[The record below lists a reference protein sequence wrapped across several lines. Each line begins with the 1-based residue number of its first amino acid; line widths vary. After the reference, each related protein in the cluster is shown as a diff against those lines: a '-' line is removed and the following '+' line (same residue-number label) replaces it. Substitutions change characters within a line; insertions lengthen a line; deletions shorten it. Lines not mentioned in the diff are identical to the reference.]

1 MSILD
6 EYSEIEQPKNDL
18 EEKRESLSTLAVLG
32 TTKTYLGKELS
43 LGDITKLKA
52 ADVEKYYLRYQKI
65 LGKETAEIFLD
76 NALGLMV
83 RGISYFLPIDDSTE
97 LCKDLQNNTLL
108 KRELSTAAGFLV
120 LKGGRTVALATRFNK
135 YS

>member
-6 EYSEIEQPKNDL
+6 EYSEPEPEQPKNDL

-32 TTKTYLGKELS
+32 TTKAYLGKELT
-43 LGDITKLKA
+43 LGDITKLNSA
-52 ADVEKYYLRYQKI
+52 NVEKYYLRYQKI

-83 RGISYFLPIDDSTE
+83 RGISYFLT
-97 LCKDLQNNTLL
+97 N
-108 KRELSTAAGFLV
+108 R
-120 LKGGRTVALATRFNK
+120 
-135 YS
+135 